1 MFGELSS
8 DVEVLA
14 YDAAAGT
21 FSLLQVI
28 TTIPE
33 EHTGFNGGAAIRI
46 SADGKFLY
54 ASNRGHDSLVVY
66 AVSEDGETLSL
77 VEYVPT
83 EGNIPRDFNL
93 DPSGQFVIVAHQ
105 DSDNLTLFERDAETG
120 KLTLLQKDVYAP
132 ECVCVFY

>member
-1 MFGELSS
+1 
-8 DVEVLA
+8 
-14 YDAAAGT
+14 
-21 FSLLQVI
+21 
-28 TTIPE
+28 
-33 EHTGFNGGAAIRI
+33 
-46 SADGKFLY
+46 
-54 ASNRGHDSLVVY
+54 LVVY